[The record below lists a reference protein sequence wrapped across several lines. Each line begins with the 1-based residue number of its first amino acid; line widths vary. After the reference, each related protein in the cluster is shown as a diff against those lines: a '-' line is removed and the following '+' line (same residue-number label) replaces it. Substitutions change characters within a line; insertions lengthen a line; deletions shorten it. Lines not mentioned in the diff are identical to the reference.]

1 VRDYLVDQGVASQ
14 RVTAV
19 GFGKSRPKQSN
30 DTPEGRQLNRRVEI
44 HVRAT
49 QS

>member
-1 VRDYLVDQGVASQ
+1 VNQGVAQS

-19 GFGKSRPKQSN
+19 GLGETQPEASN
-30 DTPEGRQLNRRVEI
+30 NTPEGRQLNRRVEI
-44 HVRAT
+44 HIRAT